1 MKRMDHLPSFGAS
14 APIEVPYLGGEIY
27 DGLEFQGYPER
38 KGWDTV
44 NIIEGRFDG
53 RTYEETASF
62 LQTWLYFGLVS
73 SVIPM
78 TVKMNDFLHKTEA
91 GRSIVTSKYLPRYI
105 HSWHERA
112 KECSSEQRL
121 ERHTTINKILEHAFR
136 VIMIYCD
143 ISAREQENVTPSFA
157 PLESRWP
164 LSPEI
169 ASSIM
174 VLADSLGMA
183 TFSIYEMP
191 LSYSSWGI
199 SQLLVDRMLDA
210 GWCPNV
216 MSILRS
222 TGQTQPLYYASTLG
236 SPRIR
241 KDHTL
246 CSRYICAADQ
256 INSETYATKHRT
268 EACPCS
274 FVEAPVTQI
283 AEVIER
289 GGLPLVFCKESNG
302 VLTLEVYEQRKD
314 TNATAYIAISH
325 VCRFSRLPS

>member
-1 MKRMDHLPSFGAS
+1 MDHIPSFGAS

-38 KGWDTV
+38 KGWDTA
-44 NIIEGRFDG
+44 NIIECTFDG
-53 RTYEETASF
+53 RSYEEAASF

-78 TVKMNDFLHKTEA
+78 TVNMSDFIHTTKA
-91 GRSIVTSKYLPRYI
+91 GRSIITTKCLPRYI
-105 HSWHERA
+105 HSWHEHA

-121 ERHTTINKILEHAFR
+121 EQHTLINRILEHAWR
-136 VIMIYCD
+136 AIITHCD
-143 ISAREQENVTPSFA
+143 ISPREQENTTPSFA
-157 PLESRWP
+157 PLESQWP

-169 ASSIM
+169 ALSIM

-183 TFSIYEMP
+183 TFSIYETA
-191 LSYSSWGI
+191 LSNASWGI
-199 SQLLVDRMLDA
+199 SQLLVERMLDA

-216 MSILRS
+216 MSIMRS
-222 TGQTQPLYYASTLG
+222 TAQTQPLYYASTLG

-246 CSRYICAADQ
+246 CSQYICAADQ
-256 INSETYATKHRT
+256 IDPETYATKHRT

-283 AEVIER
+283 AKVI
-289 GGLPLVFCKESNG
+289 GKGCLPLVVCKESNG
-302 VLTLEVYEQRKD
+302 VLTLELHEQGKD
-314 TNATAYIAISH
+314 SVATAYIAISH
-325 VCRFSRLPS
+325 VCRFSRLLS